1 MKKSIIGNNN
11 VVQIKDSTIR
21 NASIR
26 IRGNGNKL
34 VIEEGCNIGKDCSF
48 WLEGNNNCIVIGK
61 RTTMTM
67 RCHLNAQEHD
77 TKIMVGEDCMFSNTI
92 IVRTSDSHPIY
103 NEDGERIN
111 NPKDVVIGDHVWIAP
126 NSVVMKGAVI
136 GNGSVVGSH
145 SMINK
150 VIPANCLVVGM
161 PGKVVKEGVR
171 WTRENVLK

>member
-1 MKKSIIGNNN
+1 MNEESVLLEIIPFFIGGGIINKLYNSLFPVRGKNNNIIIQGRVVDLKKSIIGNNN

-67 RCHLNAQEHD
+67 CCHLNAQEHD
-77 TKIMVGEDCMFSNTI
+77 TKIMVGEGCMFSNTI
-92 IVRTSDSHPIY
+92 IVRTSDSHPFI
-103 NEDGERIN
+103 
-111 NPKDVVIGDHVWIAP
+111 
-126 NSVVMKGAVI
+126 MKMESESI
-136 GNGSVVGSH
+136 IRK
-145 SMINK
+145 M
-150 VIPANCLVVGM
+150 L
-161 PGKVVKEGVR
+161 
-171 WTRENVLK
+171 